1 MSKNY
6 HLDQNNVAFLH
17 CLNGAFA
24 GLYTML
30 EVAKSGGKKISKK
43 RLLEAIQE
51 TIAQTNTAISSEY
64 IRGELIKKGVLDNE
78 SSMDYLCVFDPSID
92 NVNSEAEVF
101 TGDELKAIRLE
112 RAEPTWVTN
121 VKGR

>member
-1 MSKNY
+1 MSKKY

-17 CLNGAFA
+17 CINGAFA
-24 GLYTML
+24 GIYTMM
-30 EVAKSGGKKISKK
+30 EVLKGKKIPKK
-43 RLLEAIQE
+43 KILEALQE

-78 SSMDYLCVFDPSID
+78 SSIDYLCVFDPSID
-92 NVNSEAEVF
+92 NVNAETEVF
-101 TGDELKAIRLE
+101 TGDELKTIRLE
-112 RAEPTWVTN
+112 RAEPTWVNN